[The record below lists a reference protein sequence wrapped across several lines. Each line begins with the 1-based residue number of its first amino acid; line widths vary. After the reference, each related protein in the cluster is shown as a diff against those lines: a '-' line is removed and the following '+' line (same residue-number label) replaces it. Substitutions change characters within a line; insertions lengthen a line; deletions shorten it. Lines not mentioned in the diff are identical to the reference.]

1 MNKQQ
6 QIGTIGNKPIY
17 LIERDETDVMLS
29 KVTIGNSNKIITLYS
44 ATKFMPFDQLKLRS

>member
-6 QIGTIGNKPIY
+6 QIGTIGNKPIW
-17 LIERDETDVMLS
+17 LQERDETDVMLS
-29 KVTIGNSNKIITLYS
+29 KITIGNSNKVVTLYS